1 MLRFGIVTNIDEL
14 KACARVQFNDS
25 DGMVSYWLSVLQV
38 KTYKDKFY
46 VLPDMGEQVV
56 CLMDKNLEEGV
67 ILGAVYSGIDECP
80 VISKDK
86 VKVRFQDGA
95 EFEYD
100 RKEHILNLLCE
111 TINIQALINH
121 TGLLLNSD
129 GVVSEGEVIDHTSSM
144 QAMRNIYNGH
154 THNETDSVTQAPNQ
168 QQ

>member
-25 DGMVSYWLSVLQV
+25 DGMVSYWLSVLQA
-38 KTYKDKFY
+38 KTYRDKFY
-46 VLPDMGEQVV
+46 ILPDIGEQVV
-56 CLMDKNLEEGV
+56 CLMDKNIEEGV
-67 ILGAVYSGIDECP
+67 ILGSIYSGIDECP

-86 VKVRFQDGA
+86 VNFKFQDGA

-100 RKEHILNLLCE
+100 RKEHVLNLLCE

-121 TGLLLNSD
+121 SGLLLNSA
-129 GVVSEGEVIDHTSSM
+129 GVVSEGEVIDHKGSM
-144 QAMRNIYNGH
+144 QLIRNIYNGH
-154 THNETDSVTQAPNQ
+154 THNETDSVTQSPNQ

>member
-14 KACARVQFNDS
+14 KACARVQFQDS

-86 VKVRFQDGA
+86 VKIKFQDGA

-100 RKEHILNLLCE
+100 RKEHVLNLLCE

-121 TGLLLNSD
+121 TGLFLNSL
-129 GVVSEGEVIDHTSSM
+129 GVVSEGEVIDHASSM
-144 QAMRNIYNGH
+144 QEMRNIYNGH
-154 THNETDSVTQAPNQ
+154 THNETDSVTQTPDQ

>member
-14 KACARVQFNDS
+14 KVQARVQFNDS
-25 DGMVSYWLSVLQV
+25 DGMVSYWLAVLQA

-46 VLPDMGEQVV
+46 VLPDIGEQVV
-56 CLMDKNLEEGV
+56 CLMDKNIEEGV

-86 VKVRFQDGA
+86 VKIIFQDGA

-111 TINIQALINH
+111 TININALINH
-121 TGLLLNSD
+121 TGLLLNSA
-129 GVVSEGEVIDHTSSM
+129 GVVSEGDVVDSKSSM
-144 QAMRNIYNGH
+144 QVMRNIYNGH
-154 THNETDSVTQAPNQ
+154 NHNDSNGVTQAPNQ